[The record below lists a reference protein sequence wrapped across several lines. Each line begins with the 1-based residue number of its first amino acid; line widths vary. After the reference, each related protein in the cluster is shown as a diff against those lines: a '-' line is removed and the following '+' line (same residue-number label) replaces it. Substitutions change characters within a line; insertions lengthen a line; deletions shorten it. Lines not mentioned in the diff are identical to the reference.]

1 MHLLARA
8 LVVTPSRGQVVQ
20 EPFFSLLF
28 LSTFRSSRGRGPPR
42 SLAGS
47 LWPRPVGVRSHI
59 LMTMSSSFFSKS
71 ARYSLVAM
79 FSRYTCA

>member
-20 EPFFSLLF
+20 EPFFSLF
-28 LSTFRSSRGRGPPR
+28 FQPPGIPRGRGPPR

-47 LWPRPVGVRSHI
+47 LWPRPVGREVIS
-59 LMTMSSSFFSKS
+59 
-71 ARYSLVAM
+71 
-79 FSRYTCA
+79 

>member
-20 EPFFSLLF
+20 EPFFSLF
-28 LSTFRSSRGRGPPR
+28 FQPTDIPRGRGPPR

-47 LWPRPVGVRSHI
+47 LWPRPVG
-59 LMTMSSSFFSKS
+59 
-71 ARYSLVAM
+71 
-79 FSRYTCA
+79 

>member
-20 EPFFSLLF
+20 EPFFSLFSFNL
-28 LSTFRSSRGRGPPR
+28 LISPRGRGPPR

-47 LWPRPVGVRSHI
+47 LWPRPVG
-59 LMTMSSSFFSKS
+59 
-71 ARYSLVAM
+71 
-79 FSRYTCA
+79 

>member
-20 EPFFSLLF
+20 EPFFSLFFQPPDIPL
-28 LSTFRSSRGRGPPR
+28 GRGSPR

-47 LWPRPVGVRSHI
+47 LWPRPVG
-59 LMTMSSSFFSKS
+59 
-71 ARYSLVAM
+71 
-79 FSRYTCA
+79 

>member
-20 EPFFSLLF
+20 EPFFLSF
-28 LSTFRSSRGRGPPR
+28 LSTFRYPPGTWPAP
-42 SLAGS
+42 LAC
-47 LWPRPVGVRSHI
+47 REPVASARGVRSHI

>member
-28 LSTFRSSRGRGPPR
+28 LSTFRSSPGDVARPARLQGACGLGPW
-42 SLAGS
+42 G
-47 LWPRPVGVRSHI
+47 
-59 LMTMSSSFFSKS
+59 
-71 ARYSLVAM
+71 
-79 FSRYTCA
+79 